1 MLCNKGCGSGK
12 NRLLLVPSSEHDNQ
26 SGALFSSIQNGPL
39 DVVQWRT
46 PFKAKDESTIANGQS
61 AIVSRLH
68 LAFFLDVI
76 NPSIDIGEERIK
88 LHSAKKKKR
97 TQPGHSL
104 IGWFHLRGRSFGPST
119 RNAPLDVMQ
128 MWGEKGKPPMFFG
141 RPPIR
146 KRSSTCF
153 LFHFAFC
160 CCCCCCC
167 CCCRRS
173 RIPFRTGIDAKKKK
187 DRAKPRAQSRLRW
200 KRRKCRR
207 GNVY

>member
-88 LHSAKKKKR
+88 LHSAKKKK
-97 TQPGHSL
+97 TNTT
-104 IGWFHLRGRSFGPST
+104 RSFSYWLVPPQGAVLRSVNSK
-119 RNAPLDVMQ
+119 RAPGRYANVGGK
-128 MWGEKGKPPMFFG
+128 GEAPNVLRATADQEAFLHLFSFSFCVLLLLLLLLLLLS
-141 RPPIR
+141 PISHSFPYR
-146 KRSSTCF
+146 Y
-153 LFHFAFC
+153 
-160 CCCCCCC
+160 
-167 CCCRRS
+167 RRQ
-173 RIPFRTGIDAKKKK
+173 KKKG
-187 DRAKPRAQSRLRW
+187 Q
-200 KRRKCRR
+200 
-207 GNVY
+207 G